1 MSDRRSEFD
10 AFVEALVNHQ
20 AVTAALLLAH
30 PTSRYIESQVY
41 AYTSQAEAGAYYREE
56 GTWRA
61 ALNAA
66 IAGIAGV
73 CTMYLGGL
81 IMGVFAR
88 SAGIGI
94 TAAESTA
101 ASEAALAQ
109 GGLKALAHHVGYRTA
124 GTLTFEAIA
133 ETTVLE
139 ATLGLPVRGG
149 LGLASAVATD
159 AVIGRHRWSSLS
171 VVPAGAALG
180 GVLRVGPVLGLLGGR
195 AGGQLEAEL
204 EARWREELTR
214 PGVDEAIERALM
226 AAGRTLD
233 ARVKG
238 CGRYASLLLASP
250 DTLDRTLRAPMADQI
265 EKLTNTIA
273 LQNRGIIWD
282 ADRAKIHAGVVAR
295 FGAEVWAPISR
306 ETNRA
311 HTTLRLDHRRT
322 FDRLMRAATHW
333 AAGGR

>member
-1 MSDRRSEFD
+1 MPDRNPDFD
-10 AFVEALVNHQ
+10 AFVEALVDHQ
-20 AVTAALLLAH
+20 AVCAALHLAD
-30 PTSRYIESQVY
+30 PTSRYIEAQVY

-66 IAGIAGV
+66 LAGIAGV

-88 SAGIGI
+88 SAGIGL

-101 ASEAALAQ
+101 AGEAALAR
-109 GGLKALAHHVGYRTA
+109 GGFKALAHHVGYRTA
-124 GTLTFEAIA
+124 GTLSFESFV

-149 LGLASAVATD
+149 LGLAGSVATD
-159 AVIGRHRWSSLS
+159 TLIGRHRWSS
-171 VVPAGAALG
+171 VTVAPAGAALG
-180 GVLRVGPVLGLLGGR
+180 GILRVGPVLGLLGGR
-195 AGGQLEAEL
+195 AGGQFEAAL

-214 PGVDEAIERALM
+214 PGVDEVIERAMM

-233 ARVKG
+233 ARIKS

-250 DTLDRTLRAPMADQI
+250 DTLDHELRAPMSDQI
-265 EKLTNTIA
+265 EKLTDTIA

-282 ADRAKIHAGVVAR
+282 ADRAKIHAGVAAR
-295 FGAEVWAPISR
+295 FGAEIWAPISR
-306 ETNRA
+306 QTHRA

-322 FDRLMRAATHW
+322 SDRLMRAARRW
-333 AAGGR
+333 AGRR